1 MRELV
6 EQSLFYSRSARPLI
20 LAMDMRMRSP
30 QDKPASKLAR
40 ARLGLRRQLIERAPY
55 SGSQRE

>member
-40 ARLGLRRQLIERAPY
+40 ARLGLRREAAVIERAP
-55 SGSQRE
+55 